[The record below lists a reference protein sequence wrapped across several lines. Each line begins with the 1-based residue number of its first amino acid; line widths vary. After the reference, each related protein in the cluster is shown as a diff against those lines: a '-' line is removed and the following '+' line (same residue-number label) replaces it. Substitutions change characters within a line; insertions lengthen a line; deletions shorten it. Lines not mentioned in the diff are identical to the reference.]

1 LLDKYGA
8 DNVRRYIRELA
19 LRAETQMRAYISAIP
34 DGVYSFDTYVDSDG
48 LVWEPITVALDLT
61 VSGDHLRFDFS
72 RSSAPVKGA
81 MNGSYSATVS
91 SVFVA
96 LKHIFP
102 EVPIN
107 AGIFKPVEIVA
118 PETTFLNAQFP
129 KAVSGSSAEVS
140 LRVVDAVFG
149 ALAQAIPERV
159 PAACF
164 GSVENFT
171 ISGHDPK
178 SNKSYIMFRFSGGG
192 YGGQKDCDGL
202 SNGSAPISA
211 ARTSPI
217 EVLEQL
223 YPIAF
228 DYYRLREG
236 SAGAGQFRGGYG
248 VEFQV
253 RLMRGDAV
261 SSVIGDRGLFP
272 PFGLHGGEPG
282 SVAVV
287 DYQLNGKSYRP
298 PHLTKD
304 EGIAMMPG
312 DFVSIGTPGGGGWN
326 PAFARDP
333 EAVIRDLQQQLISIE
348 QADRDYGVSARKGQD
363 GIWQLDAAKTRERR
377 SRPKSSA
384 A

>member
-1 LLDKYGA
+1 
-8 DNVRRYIRELA
+8 
-19 LRAETQMRAYISAIP
+19 
-34 DGVYSFDTYVDSDG
+34 
-48 LVWEPITVALDLT
+48 
-61 VSGDHLRFDFS
+61 
-72 RSSAPVKGA
+72 
-81 MNGSYSATVS
+81 
-91 SVFVA
+91 
-96 LKHIFP
+96 
-102 EVPIN
+102 
-107 AGIFKPVEIVA
+107 
-118 PETTFLNAQFP
+118 
-129 KAVSGSSAEVS
+129 
-140 LRVVDAVFG
+140 VFG

-253 RLMRGDAV
+253 RLMRGDAI
-261 SSVIGDRGLFP
+261 SSVIGDRGKFP
-272 PFGLHGGEPG
+272 PFGLHGGGPG

-287 DYQLNGKSYRP
+287 EYQLVGKSYRP

-304 EGIAMMPG
+304 EGIVMQPG
-312 DFVSIGTPGGGGWN
+312 DFVTIGTPGGGGWC
-326 PAFARDP
+326 PAFQRQP
-333 EAVIRDLQQQLISIE
+333 EAVIADLQQELISRE
-348 QADRDYGVSARKGQD
+348 QAEREYGISAKKNSD
-363 GIWQLDAAKTRERR
+363 GVWQLDAPATNDRR
-377 SRPKSSA
+377 NKLRSSA

>member
-1 LLDKYGA
+1 
-8 DNVRRYIRELA
+8 
-19 LRAETQMRAYISAIP
+19 
-34 DGVYSFDTYVDSDG
+34 
-48 LVWEPITVALDLT
+48 
-61 VSGDHLRFDFS
+61 
-72 RSSAPVKGA
+72 
-81 MNGSYSATVS
+81 
-91 SVFVA
+91 
-96 LKHIFP
+96 
-102 EVPIN
+102 
-107 AGIFKPVEIVA
+107 
-118 PETTFLNAQFP
+118 
-129 KAVSGSSAEVS
+129 
-140 LRVVDAVFG
+140 VDAVFG

-261 SSVIGDRGLFP
+261 SSVIGDRGKFP

-282 SVAVV
+282 SVATVN
-287 DYQLNGKSYRP
+287 YQLSGKSYRP

-304 EGIAMMPG
+304 EGIIMQPG
-312 DFVSIGTPGGGGWN
+312 DFVSIATPGGGGWN
-326 PAFARDP
+326 PAFERAP
-333 EAVIRDLQQQLISIE
+333 EAVVSDLQQELISLD
-348 QADRDYGVSARKGQD
+348 QAERQYGISARKKD
-363 GIWQLDAAKTRERR
+363 GLWQLDAPATRERR
-377 SRPKSSA
+377 NKLKSSA